1 MAKSNVPKG
10 KLVRKFGENI
20 FGNPKYDNLL
30 NKKPYTPGQHGPT
43 RRRRLSNYGIQL
55 REKQKIK
62 AMYGV
67 LERQFRNYFH
77 KAEKMTGETGTNLLQ
92 LLECRLD
99 NVVYRLG
106 FSSTRSQAR
115 QLVSH
120 AHFLLNNKKC
130 NYPSAMVKPG
140 DLIQVRNKSK
150 KMEFIMES
158 MKRIKGDIELP
169 WLEIDKAKMTGTF
182 LAVPER
188 DEMALTVNEQL
199 VVELYSK

>member
-1 MAKSNVPKG
+1 MAKSSVPKG

-30 NKKPYTPGQHGPT
+30 NKKPYTPGQHGPN
-43 RRRRLSNYGIQL
+43 RRRRLSNYGVQL

-77 KAEKMTGETGTNLLQ
+77 KAEKMSGETGTSLLQ
-92 LLECRLD
+92 LLECRMD

-106 FSSTRSQAR
+106 LASTRAQSR
-115 QLVSH
+115 QMVSH

-130 NYPSAMVKPG
+130 NYPSASLKPG
-140 DLIQVRNKSK
+140 DTIKVRDKSK
-150 KMEFIMES
+150 KVDSIMES
-158 MKRIKGDIELP
+158 MKRIKGDIDLP
-169 WLEIDKAKMTGTF
+169 WLELDKATMTGTF

-188 DEMALTVNEQL
+188 DEMALTINEQL

>member
-1 MAKSNVPKG
+1 MAKSSTPRG

-20 FGNPKYDNLL
+20 FGNPKYDRLL
-30 NKKPYTPGQHGPT
+30 NKKPYTPGQHGAK
-43 RRRRLSNYGIQL
+43 RRRRPSNYGVQL

-62 AMYGV
+62 AMYGL

-106 FSSTRSQAR
+106 LASTRAQAR

-120 AHFLLNNKKC
+120 AHFLLNNRKC
-130 NYPSAMVKPG
+130 NYPSSSVKPG
-140 DLIQVRNKSK
+140 DIIHVRDRSK
-150 KMEFIMES
+150 KNGHYYEFYEKN
-158 MKRIKGDIELP
+158 KR
-169 WLEIDKAKMTGTF
+169 
-182 LAVPER
+182 
-188 DEMALTVNEQL
+188 
-199 VVELYSK
+199 

>member
-20 FGNPKYDNLL
+20 FGNPKYDSLL

-77 KAEKMTGETGTNLLQ
+77 KAEKMNGETGTNLLQ

-106 FSSTRSQAR
+106 YASTRAQAR

-120 AHFLLNNKKC
+120 AHFLLNNRKC
-130 NYPSAMVKPG
+130 NYPSASVKPG
-140 DLIQVRNKSK
+140 DVIQVRDKSK

-169 WLEIDKAKMTGTF
+169 WLELDKAKMTGSF
-182 LAVPER
+182 IAVPER
-188 DEMALTVNEQL
+188 DEMALTVNEQM

>member
-1 MAKSNVPKG
+1 MAKSSVPKG

-30 NKKPYTPGQHGPT
+30 NKKPYTPGQHGPN
-43 RRRRLSNYGIQL
+43 RRRRLSNYGVQL

-77 KAEKMTGETGTNLLQ
+77 KAEKMSGETGTSLLQ
-92 LLECRLD
+92 LLECRMD

-106 FSSTRSQAR
+106 LASTSAQSR
-115 QLVSH
+115 QMVSH

-130 NYPSAMVKPG
+130 NYPSSSLKPG
-140 DLIQVRNKSK
+140 DTIKVRDKSK
-150 KMEFIMES
+150 KVDSIMQS

-169 WLEIDKAKMTGTF
+169 WLELDLSLIHI
-182 LAVPER
+182 
-188 DEMALTVNEQL
+188 
-199 VVELYSK
+199 

>member
-1 MAKSNVPKG
+1 MAKSSVPKG

-20 FGNPKYDNLL
+20 FGNPKYDSLL

-43 RRRRLSNYGIQL
+43 RRRRLSNYGVQL

-106 FSSTRSQAR
+106 LASTRSQAR
-115 QLVSH
+115 QMVSH
-120 AHFLLNNKKC
+120 AHFLLNNRKC
-130 NYPSAMVKPG
+130 NYPSATVKPG
-140 DLIQVRNKSK
+140 DVIQVRERSRR
-150 KMEFIMES
+150 MEIIMDA
-158 MKRIKGDIELP
+158 MKRIKGDIGLP
-169 WLEIDKAKMTGTF
+169 WLELDKAKMTGTF

>member
-1 MAKSNVPKG
+1 MAKSNIPKG

-20 FGNPKYDNLL
+20 FGNPKYDSLL
-30 NKKPYTPGQHGPT
+30 NKKPYSPGQHGQT
-43 RRRRLSNYGIQL
+43 RRRRLSNYGVQL

-77 KAEKMTGETGTNLLQ
+77 QAEKISGETGTNLLQ

-106 FSSTRSQAR
+106 LASTRAQAR

-120 AHFLLNNKKC
+120 AHFMLNNRKC
-130 NYPSAMVKPG
+130 NYPSASIKPG
-140 DLIQVRNKSK
+140 DVIQVRDRSR
-150 KMEFIMES
+150 KMEKIMES

-169 WLEIDKAKMTGTF
+169 WLELDKAKMSGTF

-188 DEMALTVNEQL
+188 DEMALIVNEQL

>member
-20 FGNPKYDNLL
+20 FGNPKYDSLL
-30 NKKPYTPGQHGPT
+30 NKKPYSPGQHGPT
-43 RRRRLSNYGIQL
+43 RRRRLSNYGVQL

-106 FSSTRSQAR
+106 LASTRSQAR
-115 QLVSH
+115 QMVSH
-120 AHFLLNNKKC
+120 AHFLLNNRKC
-130 NYPSAMVKPG
+130 NYPSATVKPG
-140 DLIQVRNKSK
+140 DVIQVREHSK
-150 KMEFIMES
+150 RMEIIMDA
-158 MKRIKGDIELP
+158 MKRIKGDIGLP
-169 WLEIDKAKMTGTF
+169 WLELDKAKMTGTF

>member
-1 MAKSNVPKG
+1 MAKSSVPKG

-20 FGNPKYDNLL
+20 FGNPKYDSLL

-43 RRRRLSNYGIQL
+43 RRRRLSNYGVQL

-106 FSSTRSQAR
+106 LASTRSQAR
-115 QLVSH
+115 QMVSH
-120 AHFLLNNKKC
+120 AHFLLNNRRC
-130 NYPSAMVKPG
+130 NYPSATVKPG
-140 DLIQVRNKSK
+140 DVIQVRERSK
-150 KMEFIMES
+150 KMEIIMEA
-158 MKRIKGDIELP
+158 MKRIKGDTGLP
-169 WLEIDKAKMTGTF
+169 WLELDKAKMTGTF

>member
-1 MAKSNVPKG
+1 MAKSSVPKG

-20 FGNPKYDNLL
+20 FGNPKYDSLL

-43 RRRRLSNYGIQL
+43 RRRRLSNYGVQL

-106 FSSTRSQAR
+106 LASTRSQAR
-115 QLVSH
+115 QMVSH
-120 AHFLLNNKKC
+120 AHFLLNNRKC
-130 NYPSAMVKPG
+130 NYPSATVKPG
-140 DLIQVRNKSK
+140 DVIQVRERSK
-150 KMEFIMES
+150 KMEIIMEA
-158 MKRIKGDIELP
+158 MKRIKGDIGLP
-169 WLEIDKAKMTGTF
+169 WLELDKAKMTGTF

>member
-1 MAKSNVPKG
+1 MAKSSVPKG

-20 FGNPKYDNLL
+20 FGNPKYDSLL

-43 RRRRLSNYGIQL
+43 RRRRLSNYGVQL

-99 NVVYRLG
+99 NVVYRFGLA
-106 FSSTRSQAR
+106 STRSQAR
-115 QLVSH
+115 QMVSH
-120 AHFLLNNKKC
+120 AHFLLNNRKC
-130 NYPSAMVKPG
+130 NYPSATVKPG
-140 DLIQVRNKSK
+140 DVIQVRERSR
-150 KMEFIMES
+150 KMEIIMDA
-158 MKRIKGDIELP
+158 MKRIKGDIGLP
-169 WLEIDKAKMTGTF
+169 WLELDKAKMTGTF

>member
-20 FGNPKYDNLL
+20 FGNPKYDKLL

-106 FSSTRSQAR
+106 LASSRSQAR

-120 AHFLLNNKKC
+120 AHFLLNNQKC

-140 DLIQVRNKSK
+140 DIIQVRNKSK
-150 KMEFIMES
+150 KIEFIMES

-169 WLEIDKAKMTGTF
+169 WLELDKAKMTGTF

>member
-1 MAKSNVPKG
+1 MAKSTIPKG

-20 FGNPKYDNLL
+20 FGNPKYDSLL
-30 NKKPYTPGQHGPT
+30 NKKPYSPGQHGQT
-43 RRRRLSNYGIQL
+43 RRRRLSNYGVQL

-77 KAEKMTGETGTNLLQ
+77 KAETMTGETGTNLLQ

-106 FSSTRSQAR
+106 LASTRAQAR

-120 AHFLLNNKKC
+120 AHFMLNNRKC
-130 NYPSAMVKPG
+130 NYPSASIKPG
-140 DLIQVRNKSK
+140 DVIQVRDRSR
-150 KMEFIMES
+150 KMEKIMES

-169 WLEIDKAKMTGTF
+169 WLELDKSKMSGTF

>member
-30 NKKPYTPGQHGPT
+30 NKKPYTPGQLGPT
-43 RRRRLSNYGIQL
+43 RRSRLSNYGIQL

-106 FSSTRSQAR
+106 LASTRSQAR

-120 AHFLLNNKKC
+120 AHFLLNNQKC
-130 NYPSAMVKPG
+130 NYPSATVKPG
-140 DLIQVRNKSK
+140 DIIQVRNKSK
-150 KMEFIMES
+150 KIEFIMES

-169 WLEIDKAKMTGTF
+169 WLELDKAKMTGTF
-182 LAVPER
+182 IAVPER

>member
-1 MAKSNVPKG
+1 MAKSSVPKG

-20 FGNPKYDNLL
+20 FGNPKYDSLL

-43 RRRRLSNYGIQL
+43 RRRRLSNYGVQL

-106 FSSTRSQAR
+106 LASTRSQAR
-115 QLVSH
+115 QMVSH
-120 AHFLLNNKKC
+120 AHFLLNNRKC
-130 NYPSAMVKPG
+130 NYPSATVKPG
-140 DLIQVRNKSK
+140 DVVQVRERSR
-150 KMEFIMES
+150 KMEIIMDA
-158 MKRIKGDIELP
+158 MKRIKGDIGLP
-169 WLEIDKAKMTGTF
+169 WLELDKAKMTGTF

>member
-1 MAKSNVPKG
+1 MAKSNIPKG

-20 FGNPKYDNLL
+20 FGNPKYDSLL
-30 NKKPYTPGQHGPT
+30 NKKPYSPGQHGQT
-43 RRRRLSNYGIQL
+43 RRRRLSNYGVQL

-77 KAEKMTGETGTNLLQ
+77 QAEKISGETGTNLLQ

-106 FSSTRSQAR
+106 LASTRAQAR

-120 AHFLLNNKKC
+120 AHFMLNNRKC
-130 NYPSAMVKPG
+130 NYPSASIKPG
-140 DLIQVRNKSK
+140 DVIQVRDRSR
-150 KMEFIMES
+150 KMEKIMES

-169 WLEIDKAKMTGTF
+169 WLELDKSKMSGTF

>member
-20 FGNPKYDNLL
+20 FGNPKYDSLL

-43 RRRRLSNYGIQL
+43 RRRRLSNYGVQL

-106 FSSTRSQAR
+106 LASTRSQAR
-115 QLVSH
+115 QMVSH
-120 AHFLLNNKKC
+120 AHFLLNNRKC
-130 NYPSAMVKPG
+130 NYPSATVKPG
-140 DLIQVRNKSK
+140 DVIQVRERSRR
-150 KMEFIMES
+150 MEIIMDA
-158 MKRIKGDIELP
+158 MKRIKGDIGLP
-169 WLEIDKAKMTGTF
+169 WLELDKGKMTGTF

>member
-1 MAKSNVPKG
+1 MSKAKISKG

-20 FGNPKYDNLL
+20 FGNPKFDNLL

-43 RRRRLSNYGIQL
+43 RRRRLSNYGLQL
-55 REKQKIK
+55 KEKQKIK

-77 KAEKMTGETGTNLLQ
+77 NAEKMSGETGTNLLQ

-106 FSSTRSQAR
+106 FASTRSQAR
-115 QLVSH
+115 QMVSH
-120 AHFLLNNKKC
+120 SHFLLNNKKC
-130 NYPSAMVKPG
+130 NFPSASLKPN
-140 DLIQVRNKSK
+140 DIIQVRDKSK
-150 KMEFIMES
+150 KLDIILDS
-158 MKRIKGDIELP
+158 MKRIKGDIDLP
-169 WLEIDKAKMTGTF
+169 WLDLDKANMIGTF
-182 LAVPER
+182 LVVPDR
-188 DEMALTVNEQL
+188 NDMGLTVNEQL

>member
-20 FGNPKYDNLL
+20 FGNPKYDSLL

-43 RRRRLSNYGIQL
+43 RRRRLSNSGVQL

-92 LLECRLD
+92 LLECRVD

-106 FSSTRSQAR
+106 LASTRSQAR
-115 QLVSH
+115 QMVSH
-120 AHFLLNNKKC
+120 AHFLLNNRKC
-130 NYPSAMVKPG
+130 NYPSATVKPG
-140 DLIQVRNKSK
+140 DVIQVREHSK
-150 KMEFIMES
+150 RMEIIMDA
-158 MKRIKGDIELP
+158 MKRIKGDIGLP
-169 WLEIDKAKMTGTF
+169 WLELDKAKMTGTF

>member
-106 FSSTRSQAR
+106 LASTRSQAR

-120 AHFLLNNKKC
+120 AHFLLNNHKC
-130 NYPSAMVKPG
+130 NYPSATVKPG
-140 DLIQVRNKSK
+140 DIIQVRNKSK
-150 KMEFIMES
+150 KIEFIMES

-169 WLEIDKAKMTGTF
+169 WLELDKAKMTGTF
-182 LAVPER
+182 IAVPER